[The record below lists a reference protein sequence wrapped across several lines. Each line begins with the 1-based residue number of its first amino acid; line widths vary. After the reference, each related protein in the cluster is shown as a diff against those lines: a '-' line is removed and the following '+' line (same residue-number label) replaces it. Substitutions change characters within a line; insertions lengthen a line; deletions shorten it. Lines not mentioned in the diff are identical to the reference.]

1 MKAKN
6 IDLEI
11 KEHCLWFL
19 KLGKF
24 VVLLTPILFVTG
36 MIFVWFMEWFIN

>member
-1 MKAKN
+1 MKVKN

-19 KLGKF
+19 KLGKL
-24 VVLLTPILFVTG
+24 VVILIPILFVIG
-36 MIFVWFMEWFIN
+36 MIFTWSIEWFIN